1 MPFYPNLKK
10 EILNSERYKNPEAKL
25 SQVAGKIIKLR
36 ESLRNTIPTKS
47 REDKLLL
54 ATFNIREFDSNNKK
68 NGPRT
73 PESIYYL
80 AELIAAFD
88 IVALQEINE
97 DLTAF
102 RSMMRILGPDYN
114 YFLTDIT
121 EGRAGNGE
129 RMAYV
134 YDEKKIQFRNI
145 AGEIVLPSSEKN
157 PVPQFART
165 PYLVS
170 FQAGWFKFNL
180 CTVHIYYGKDKG
192 VQFEQR
198 IQEIENLSMFFKKR
212 ATREDENFILLGDF
226 NILNFQDRT
235 MKALLKGGFK
245 MPDALVKRTG
255 SNLKKDKFYDQIV
268 YKEGKNKVK
277 FSGNAGVLDFF
288 ETIYKEDEK
297 DIYYE
302 DFVNVMKGNKKP
314 HGKDLYNKKF
324 NEWKTYQMSDHLPL
338 WVEFDINYSDDYL
351 KEMITE

>member
-1 MPFYPNLKK
+1 MPFYPNLKN
-10 EILNSERYKNPEAKL
+10 EILYSKKYKNPTAKL

-36 ESLRNTIPTKS
+36 EYLRSTIPTKS

-102 RSMMRILGPDYN
+102 KKMMKILGPDFN

-134 YDEKKIQFRNI
+134 YDQKKIQFRNI
-145 AGEIVLPSSEKN
+145 AGEIVLPSSDKN

-180 CTVHIYYGKDKG
+180 CTVHIYYGKDTG
-192 VQFEQR
+192 AQFEQR

-212 ATREDENFILLGDF
+212 ATKEDENFILLGDF
-226 NILNFQDRT
+226 NILDFQDRT

-245 MPDALVKRTG
+245 LPDALVKRTG

-297 DIYYE
+297 EIYYE
-302 DFVNVMKGNKKP
+302 DFVNVMKANKKA
-314 HGKDLYNKKF
+314 HTQAVYDKKF

-351 KEMITE
+351 KAMITN